1 MSAKYKSPSF
11 LLPNEINTN
20 TNPLNTDGN
29 PATGTGVNSLY
40 SMSFPAST
48 VDPITISGLTTTLKV
63 LNTVTVSFWYYPT
76 NFGGGDYMIKTGT
89 ATSSGIFA
97 IERFEAAIRARWKNS
112 TGTLQFIKTA
122 PNTGVGSV
130 LDAVNK
136 WYHIC
141 VVFDT
146 TNSTA
151 TDKVQIWVNGV
162 RNTTGDSSLTGSGFT
177 STPTSNDVI
186 LNDVSQKTNKIDE
199 LAFFNKA
206 LTSTEIAA
214 LYGGT
219 SPNIYPSNLMATNLN
234 PIAYYPLGEQA
245 QNTGKLPQA
254 TANVWQFPN
263 GVLQDYV
270 MDFDG
275 VNDYIVGTES
285 VVTGNSPRT
294 ISCWIKTST
303 QHIGNLFSLGEW
315 SAVSSFASRFAVSTR
330 GQYGKEIRIYTN
342 TPTIILTYNTN
353 IDLYND
359 SWYNIVVTYDGT
371 NTYKLYIN
379 GNPEDTQTD
388 NTTLITES
396 GFSIGSWYNNAPTQF
411 FNGQMS
417 NVVVWNSDQ
426 SANIAN
432 IYNNGSPQTTYTVT
446 PQNWWK
452 LNADSVYM
460 PSAPNYT
467 TSLNLPQ
474 PLSYSNYIDFPTGGS
489 GWSFNDGAGNDTPFT
504 VSAWVY
510 NTSSTSKYRLLS
522 KNTVGTGAGGYEY
535 AISAGGRNLLGDIE
549 IFLYDSTS
557 GGGSPYIGAK
567 ATLHKPNEW
576 VHVAFTYDAS
586 AAATGLKIYANGEQ
600 LADTDVTAGTYTSMS
615 AKNSKPNI
623 GRTVG
628 NVGCE
633 GNVSNL
639 TVFNSELTASQVSTL
654 FNFGTPET
662 TPSFSPTLWFKLD
675 NTTTGIQSAGS
686 LTGASYNGTIGGSVT
701 ATSPAGVAVIP
712 SWKIPSALPITTT
725 PNYTTALDFVGG
737 TTAGSGHSIDIS
749 SYTGLSNTSAFTVS
763 IWFKG
768 EDFSTDWIF
777 STSIAGDF
785 GSNVI
790 GLDLNNS
797 GQLRPNILFNGTSA
811 NISNVDID
819 LNKWYHA
826 AITYD
831 GSTGIA
837 TMYVNTVAYAGTNN
851 LGSTT
856 PTFSNNLAIA
866 ALEFRVASP
875 SLGYYFDGLL
885 SNMAIFNT
893 ALPATGSN
901 SIEALYNNGTPLVSM
916 SSFSSLQ
923 AWWKLDN
930 LATGIQDSSG
940 NGYNGSN
947 SGATQVTSDVLAPQ
961 PVNGVSTTLP
971 STALQQSDLQFDSP
985 YSNYSLKFDSGSST
999 SVDLGSSSI
1008 IRPTG
1013 NYTFSIWYNLSS
1025 SGNAG
1030 VWCAATDINTS
1041 GLALFKGNSGG
1052 LELYHKGTSGTSA
1065 YLSLGSASGTINI
1078 WQNAIF
1084 TYNDSIRE
1092 IKGYLNG
1099 NLISTVSVAGTGSVS
1114 WANNFYLGRLIQGGS
1129 YHLNGLLD
1137 EFSIFN
1143 TPLTSAQVLEIYNNG
1158 RPKDL
1163 STFSGTAP
1171 ISWWRLGEN
1180 AYFQDSTLVL
1190 PNSIIGAPN
1199 GEASTNNVEML
1210 SADAPGTYAN
1220 GVGTNLDI
1228 VDRVG
1233 DAALSVA
1240 NSQSYNMI
1248 PDDKIPYV
1256 PGYVGDQISN
1266 TYSMAFDGTNYF
1278 DLGSSLDLGIN
1289 NTISCWV
1296 YKTNNSSVTL
1306 IGEDTNSSNY
1316 AVWVHTTTIYYRV
1329 YSPAAYWSYST
1340 PLNDWTHFAFT
1351 RNGSNVK
1358 FYVNGT
1364 EQTLAG
1370 QTGSISPTISTK
1382 FDTIGNK
1389 PDGSNGFVGQ
1399 IDEFAAWDKELTAD
1413 QIKFD
1418 LYEPSLPLSSNKT
1431 ADIANNPNLP
1441 TPVAWY
1447 RMGD

>member
-1 MSAKYKSPSF
+1 
-11 LLPNEINTN
+11 
-20 TNPLNTDGN
+20 
-29 PATGTGVNSLY
+29 
-40 SMSFPAST
+40 
-48 VDPITISGLTTTLKV
+48 
-63 LNTVTVSFWYYPT
+63 
-76 NFGGGDYMIKTGT
+76 
-89 ATSSGIFA
+89 
-97 IERFEAAIRARWKNS
+97 
-112 TGTLQFIKTA
+112 
-122 PNTGVGSV
+122 
-130 LDAVNK
+130 
-136 WYHIC
+136 
-141 VVFDT
+141 
-146 TNSTA
+146 
-151 TDKVQIWVNGV
+151 
-162 RNTTGDSSLTGSGFT
+162 
-177 STPTSNDVI
+177 
-186 LNDVSQKTNKIDE
+186 
-199 LAFFNKA
+199 
-206 LTSTEIAA
+206 
-214 LYGGT
+214 
-219 SPNIYPSNLMATNLN
+219 
-234 PIAYYPLGEQA
+234 
-245 QNTGKLPQA
+245 
-254 TANVWQFPN
+254 
-263 GVLQDYV
+263 

-275 VNDYIVGTES
+275 VDDNIRINPVINLGT
-285 VVTGNSPRT
+285 TNT
-294 ISCWIKTST
+294 ISFWVNSLSKSWST
-303 QHIGNLFSLGEW
+303 FLGDDDRPNKYAIIIYNQATVYIQDSSYNFIQWNIAVLNDGNWHHLVFFRTNTTINFYLDGNLQTPVSNTLGNQVTKIDTIG
-315 SAVSSFASRFAVSTR
+315 AKTDGADFFK
-330 GQYGKEIRIYTN
+330 GK
-342 TPTIILTYNTN
+342 
-353 IDLYND
+353 
-359 SWYNIVVTYDGT
+359 
-371 NTYKLYIN
+371 
-379 GNPEDTQTD
+379 
-388 NTTLITES
+388 
-396 GFSIGSWYNNAPTQF
+396 
-411 FNGQMS
+411 MS
-417 NVVVWNSDQ
+417 NLAIWNTDQ
-426 SANIAN
+426 SVNKDN
-432 IYNNGSPQTTYTVT
+432 IYNNGSPQTSYTVT

-474 PLSYSNYIDFPTGGS
+474 PLSSSNYIDFPTGGS

-522 KNTVGTGAGGYEY
+522 KNNGGNGYEY
-535 AISAGGRNLLGDIE
+535 SISAGGANALGSIE
-549 IFLYDSTS
+549 IYLYDSTGS
-557 GGGSPYIGAK
+557 GTYIGSK
-567 ATLHKPNEW
+567 STLHKPNEW
-576 VHVAFTYDAS
+576 VYVAFTYDAS

-600 LADTDVTAGTYTSMS
+600 LTDTDVTVGSYTSMGI
-615 AKNSKPNI
+615 KTSKPNI
-623 GRTVG
+623 GRTAT

-639 TVFNSELTASQVSTL
+639 TVFNSELTASQISTL

-985 YSNYSLKFDSGSST
+985 YSNYSLSFDGAGDYIDTNYIFPTISTWSYSYWVNITDPGNSNYFYQVTARNSST
-999 SVDLGSSSI
+999 TGLI
-1008 IRPTG
+1008 I
-1013 NYTFSIWYNLSS
+1013 W
-1025 SGNAG
+1025 SGN
-1030 VWCAATDINTS
+1030 
-1041 GLALFKGNSGG
+1041 
-1052 LELYHKGTSGTSA
+1052 
-1065 YLSLGSASGTINI
+1065 GSASSQRNFTAKINSTAITFSVASFATWYNVVITGDGSNLTAYVDGT
-1078 WQNAIF
+1078 QVATTAISTLF
-1084 TYNDSIRE
+1084 PTLTYTTKIGSNKD
-1092 IKGYLNG
+1092 GTNYFLNG
-1099 NLISTVSVAGTGSVS
+1099 KI
-1114 WANNFYLGRLIQGGS
+1114 
-1129 YHLNGLLD
+1129 D
-1137 EFSIFN
+1137 ETSIFN
-1143 TPLTSAQVLEIYNNG
+1143 YALSSAQVLEIYNNG
-1158 RPKDL
+1158 KPGDL
-1163 STFSGTAP
+1163 DNFSGTAP
-1171 ISWWRLGEN
+1171 INWWRLGEN
-1180 AYFQDSTLVL
+1180 AYFDNNSFTV
-1190 PNSIIGAPN
+1190 PNSISGAPN
-1199 GEASTNNVEML
+1199 GIGSGAVTSML

-1306 IGEDTNSSNY
+1306 IGEDANSSNY

-1329 YSPAAYWSYST
+1329 DSPVAYWSYST

-1370 QTGSISPTISTK
+1370 NSGISPTNSTK

>member
-11 LLPNEINTN
+11 LLPNE
-20 TNPLNTDGN
+20 LNTSANTAND
-29 PATGTGVNSLY
+29 TGINSLY
-40 SMSFPAST
+40 SMSFPGNSGSATLGGLTST
-48 VDPITISGLTTTLKV
+48 IIQGDLLTISC
-63 LNTVTVSFWYYPT
+63 WYYPT
-76 NFGGGDYMIKTGT
+76 NVGSSDYIIGSGDPTYGPFTVERSLSNVKIRWKK
-89 ATSSGIFA
+89 SSGTNPVNITTTD
-97 IERFEAAIRARWKNS
+97 S
-112 TGTLQFIKTA
+112 PLQA
-122 PNTGVGSV
+122 N
-130 LDAVNK
+130 L

-151 TDKVQIWVNGV
+151 TDKIQIWINGV
-162 RNTTGDSSLTGSGFT
+162 RNTTGDTSLTGSGFGSSGASTDTFINKFRT
-177 STPTSNDVI
+177 SPSSPSV
-186 LNDVSQKTNKIDE
+186 KTNSVDE

-214 LYGGT
+214 LYDGT
-219 SPNIYPSNLMATNLN
+219 GSNIRPSNLMATNLN

-245 QNTGKLPQA
+245 QNSGYLLA
-254 TANVWQFPN
+254 SGNEWQFPN

-275 VNDYIVGTES
+275 VDDNIRINPVINLGT
-285 VVTGNSPRT
+285 TNT
-294 ISCWIKTST
+294 ISFWVNSLSKSWST
-303 QHIGNLFSLGEW
+303 FLGDDDRPNKYAIIIYNQATVYIQDSSYNFIQWNIAVLNDGNWHHLVFFRTNTTINFYLDGNLQTPVSNTLGNQVTKIDTIG
-315 SAVSSFASRFAVSTR
+315 AKTDGADFFK
-330 GQYGKEIRIYTN
+330 GK
-342 TPTIILTYNTN
+342 
-353 IDLYND
+353 
-359 SWYNIVVTYDGT
+359 
-371 NTYKLYIN
+371 
-379 GNPEDTQTD
+379 
-388 NTTLITES
+388 
-396 GFSIGSWYNNAPTQF
+396 
-411 FNGQMS
+411 MS
-417 NVVVWNSDQ
+417 NLAIWNTDQ
-426 SANIAN
+426 SVNKDN
-432 IYNNGSPQTTYTVT
+432 IYNNGSPQTSYTVT

-474 PLSYSNYIDFPTGGS
+474 PLSSSNYIDFPTGGS

-522 KNTVGTGAGGYEY
+522 KNNGGNGYEY
-535 AISAGGRNLLGDIE
+535 SISAGGANALGSIE
-549 IFLYDSTS
+549 IYLYDSTGS
-557 GGGSPYIGAK
+557 GTYIGSK
-567 ATLHKPNEW
+567 STLHKPNEW
-576 VHVAFTYDAS
+576 VYVAFTYDAS

-600 LADTDVTAGTYTSMS
+600 LTDTDVTVGSYTSMGI
-615 AKNSKPNI
+615 KTSKPNI
-623 GRTVG
+623 GRTAT

-639 TVFNSELTASQVSTL
+639 TVFNSELTASQISTL

-985 YSNYSLKFDSGSST
+985 YSNYSLSFDGTGDKIDLSSAIQLATNKSISVWVYVEPTVNQNTLLGSNAFPDYWFWLDNPNSKVYIKEGVNITQLSTGTLSEGWTHFSITGDGTTATLYVNGVST
-999 SVDLGSSSI
+999 S
-1008 IRPTG
+1008 TG
-1013 NYTFSIWYNLSS
+1013 TDRALDVRAIGGYT
-1025 SGNAG
+1025 
-1030 VWCAATDINTS
+1030 T
-1041 GLALFKGNSGG
+1041 
-1052 LELYHKGTSGTSA
+1052 
-1065 YLSLGSASGTINI
+1065 
-1078 WQNAIF
+1078 
-1084 TYNDSIRE
+1084 
-1092 IKGYLNG
+1092 
-1099 NLISTVSVAGTGSVS
+1099 
-1114 WANNFYLGRLIQGGS
+1114 GGS
-1129 YHLNGLLD
+1129 YFFNGKAD
-1137 EFSIFN
+1137 EISIFN
-1143 TPLTSAQVLEIYNNG
+1143 ITLTSSQVLEIYNNG

-1163 STFSGTAP
+1163 TTFSGTAP

-1180 AYFQDSTLVL
+1180 VYFNDVPAFTV
-1190 PNSIIGAPN
+1190 PNSIAGAPN
-1199 GEASTNNVEML
+1199 GVGSGDVTSML

-1306 IGEDTNSSNY
+1306 IGEDANSSNY

-1329 YSPAAYWSYST
+1329 DSPVAYWSYST

-1370 QTGSISPTISTK
+1370 NSGISPTNSTK

>member
-11 LLPNEINTN
+11 LLPNE
-20 TNPLNTDGN
+20 LNTSANTAND
-29 PATGTGVNSLY
+29 TGINSLY
-40 SMSFPAST
+40 SMSFPGNSGSATLGGLTST
-48 VDPITISGLTTTLKV
+48 IIQGDLLTISC
-63 LNTVTVSFWYYPT
+63 WYYPT
-76 NFGGGDYMIKTGT
+76 NVGSSDYIIGSGDPTYGPFTVERSLSNVKIRWKK
-89 ATSSGIFA
+89 SSGTNPVNITTTD
-97 IERFEAAIRARWKNS
+97 S
-112 TGTLQFIKTA
+112 PLQA
-122 PNTGVGSV
+122 N
-130 LDAVNK
+130 L

-151 TDKVQIWVNGV
+151 TDKIQIWINGV
-162 RNTTGDSSLTGSGFT
+162 RNTTGDTSLTGSGFGSSGASTDTFINKFRT
-177 STPTSNDVI
+177 SPSSPSV
-186 LNDVSQKTNKIDE
+186 KTNSVDE

-214 LYGGT
+214 LYDGT
-219 SPNIYPSNLMATNLN
+219 GSNIRPSNLMATNLN

-245 QNTGKLPQA
+245 QNSGYLLA
-254 TANVWQFPN
+254 SGNEWQFPN

-275 VNDYIVGTES
+275 VDDNIRINPVINLGT
-285 VVTGNSPRT
+285 TNT
-294 ISCWIKTST
+294 ISFWVNSLSKSWST
-303 QHIGNLFSLGEW
+303 FLGDDDRPNKYAIIIYNQATVYIQDSSYNFIQWNIAVLNDGNWHHLVFFRTNTTINFYLDGNLQTPVSNTLGNQVTKIDTIG
-315 SAVSSFASRFAVSTR
+315 AKTDGADFFK
-330 GQYGKEIRIYTN
+330 GK
-342 TPTIILTYNTN
+342 
-353 IDLYND
+353 
-359 SWYNIVVTYDGT
+359 
-371 NTYKLYIN
+371 
-379 GNPEDTQTD
+379 
-388 NTTLITES
+388 
-396 GFSIGSWYNNAPTQF
+396 
-411 FNGQMS
+411 MS
-417 NVVVWNSDQ
+417 NLAIWNTDQ
-426 SANIAN
+426 SVNKDN
-432 IYNNGSPQTTYTVT
+432 IYNNGSPQTSYTVT

-474 PLSYSNYIDFPTGGS
+474 PLSSSNYIDFPTGGS

-522 KNTVGTGAGGYEY
+522 KNNGGNGYEY
-535 AISAGGRNLLGDIE
+535 SISAGGANALGSIE
-549 IFLYDSTS
+549 IYLYDSTGS
-557 GGGSPYIGAK
+557 GTYIGSK
-567 ATLHKPNEW
+567 STLHKPNEW
-576 VHVAFTYDAS
+576 VYVAFTYDAS

-600 LADTDVTAGTYTSMS
+600 LTDTDVTVGSYTSMGI
-615 AKNSKPNI
+615 KTSKPNI
-623 GRTVG
+623 GRTAT

-639 TVFNSELTASQVSTL
+639 TVFNSELTASQISTL

-985 YSNYSLKFDSGSST
+985 YSSYSLSFDGAGDYIDTNYIFPTISTWSYSYWVNITDPGNSNYFYQVTARNSST
-999 SVDLGSSSI
+999 TGLI
-1008 IRPTG
+1008 I
-1013 NYTFSIWYNLSS
+1013 W
-1025 SGNAG
+1025 SGN
-1030 VWCAATDINTS
+1030 
-1041 GLALFKGNSGG
+1041 
-1052 LELYHKGTSGTSA
+1052 
-1065 YLSLGSASGTINI
+1065 GSASSQRNFTAKINSTAITFSVASFATWYNVVITGDGSNLTAYVDGT
-1078 WQNAIF
+1078 QVATTAISTLF
-1084 TYNDSIRE
+1084 PTLTYTTKIGSNKD
-1092 IKGYLNG
+1092 GTNYFLNG
-1099 NLISTVSVAGTGSVS
+1099 KI
-1114 WANNFYLGRLIQGGS
+1114 
-1129 YHLNGLLD
+1129 D
-1137 EFSIFN
+1137 ETSIFN
-1143 TPLTSAQVLEIYNNG
+1143 YALSSAQVLEIYNNG
-1158 RPKDL
+1158 KPGDL
-1163 STFSGTAP
+1163 DNFSGTAP
-1171 ISWWRLGEN
+1171 INWWRLGEN
-1180 AYFQDSTLVL
+1180 AYFDNNSFTV
-1190 PNSIIGAPN
+1190 PNSISGAPN
-1199 GEASTNNVEML
+1199 GIGSGAVTSML

-1306 IGEDTNSSNY
+1306 IGEDANSSNY

-1329 YSPAAYWSYST
+1329 DSPVAYWSYST

-1370 QTGSISPTISTK
+1370 NSGISPTNSTK